1 MGVFVGIFGGEGY
14 FGESKMIRITG
25 IRLPVDYKDGDIIIA
40 AAKKLKIG
48 AKMIEK
54 CSLRRLSTDARD
66 KRDVHFSAT
75 VDLTLKSVADESA
88 VLAKS
93 RCKNA
98 AVANDTPYV
107 YMKSAAKKRVV
118 VVGSGPAGL
127 FCAYTLAKSGLCPIV
142 VERGSKIEK
151 RVDDV
156 ERFHSHGVLNLRS
169 NVQFGEGG
177 AGTFSDGKLNTGI
190 KDIRIREVLNTFV
203 KFGAPS
209 EILWLAKP
217 HIGTDMLRRVIVNM
231 RNEIIALGGEFNF
244 DTTLC
249 DIEICD
255 GKVHCA
261 VLEHEG
267 NITQLECDDIV
278 LCIGHSARD
287 TFYMLK
293 DKPIELAQKPFAV
306 GVRIEH
312 KQQMINRAQ
321 YGDFAGVGRL
331 NAADYK
337 LAVHLPSG
345 RGVYTFCM
353 CPGGYVVA
361 AASESGMVA
370 VNGMSNFARDGEN
383 ANSAVLVGVDTADFG
398 SDDVLAGVEFQRK
411 IEQNAYSIA
420 GKNYSAPAQT
430 LGSFLYG
437 KDCAQSVSPTYRPNV
452 TMCDI
457 SGIFPQFVTESLKYG
472 IIALDKKLHGFADE
486 GAIITAPETRSSSPV
501 RVLRGADF
509 QADISGLYPCGEGA
523 GYAGG
528 ITSAAVD
535 GMKCA
540 ESIIGKYSQTV

>member
-1 MGVFVGIFGGEGY
+1 MGVFVGICGGEGY
-14 FGESKMIRITG
+14 FGESKMISITG
-25 IRLPVDYKDGDIIIA
+25 IKLPVDYKDGDIIAA

-48 AKMIEK
+48 AKTIEK
-54 CSLRRLSTDARD
+54 CAMRRLSVDARD
-66 KRDVHFSAT
+66 KRDVHFSVT
-75 VDLTLKSVADESA
+75 VDVTLKSGIDESA
-88 VLAKS
+88 ILAKS
-93 RCKNA
+93 RCKTA
-98 AVANDTPYV
+98 AIAHDTPYV
-107 YMKSAAKKRVV
+107 YMKTAAKKRVI

-151 RVDDV
+151 RIDDV
-156 ERFHSHGVLNLRS
+156 ERFHAHGILNERS

-209 EILWLAKP
+209 EIQWLAKP
-217 HIGTDMLRRVIVNM
+217 HIGTDKLRQVIKNM
-231 RNEIIALGGEFNF
+231 RNEIIALGGEFYF
-244 DTTLC
+244 DTKLC
-249 DIEICD
+249 DIGIND
-255 GKVHCA
+255 NRVQYA
-261 VLEHEG
+261 VLEHDGE
-267 NITQLECDDIV
+267 ISQLECDDII
-278 LCIGHSARD
+278 LAIGHSARD
-287 TFYMLK
+287 TFYMLY
-293 DKPIELAQKPFAV
+293 DLPIKMAQKPFAV

-312 KQQMINRAQ
+312 RQELIDRAQ
-321 YGDFAGVGRL
+321 YGDFAGKSRL
-331 NAADYK
+331 KAADYK

-370 VNGMSNFARDGEN
+370 VNGMSNYARDNEN

-398 SDDVLAGVEFQRK
+398 SDDVLAGVELQRK
-411 IEQNAYSIA
+411 IERNAFKAA
-420 GKNYSAPAQT
+420 GKSYAAPAQT

-437 KDCAQSVSPTYRPNV
+437 KDCKPDVTPSYRPGV

-457 SGIFPQFVTESLKYG
+457 SNIFPQFVTESLKSG
-472 IIALDKKLHGFADE
+472 IIELDKKLHGFANE

-501 RVLRGADF
+501 RILRGADL

-535 GMKCA
+535 GIKCA
-540 ESIIGKYSQTV
+540 ESIIAKYNATI